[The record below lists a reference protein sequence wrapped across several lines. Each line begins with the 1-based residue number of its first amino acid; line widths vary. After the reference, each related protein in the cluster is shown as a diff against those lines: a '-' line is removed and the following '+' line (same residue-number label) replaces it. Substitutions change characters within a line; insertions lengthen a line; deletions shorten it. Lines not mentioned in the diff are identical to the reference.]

1 MTRRTRHAP
10 TTPHQT
16 RRRLSSRGE
25 ETRRALIAACIE
37 CLYERGY
44 AATSI
49 EAVMAKAGISRG
61 SVLHQFPTR
70 LALMAATIEA
80 AMHGMI
86 EDTRARYNVVTD
98 PVEKLRRMSQ
108 LFWETQQIPEG
119 IAVTEMLLAAR
130 WDPDLARVLKTIA
143 ETIEVEIDEDVRR
156 IAAEAGV
163 QDIEACVVH
172 ARLLILSLRG
182 ITLELM
188 FDPDRK
194 MIHRALATI
203 HTRHAEHCAK
213 VLGGEAGPSF

>member
-1 MTRRTRHAP
+1 MTRSSRHAS

-16 RRRLSSRGE
+16 RRRRNSRGE
-25 ETRRALIAACIE
+25 ETRRALIAACIA

-49 EAVMAKAGISRG
+49 ETVMAKAGISRG

-80 AMHGMI
+80 AMQAMI
-86 EDTRARYNVVTD
+86 EDTRARYGAETD
-98 PVEKLRRMSQ
+98 PQEKLRRMSQ

-119 IAVTEMLLAAR
+119 IAVTEALLAAR
-130 WDPDLARVLKTIA
+130 WDPELARELKTIA
-143 ETIEVEIDEDVRR
+143 ETIEIEIDEDVRK

-163 QDIEACVVH
+163 HDIEACVVH

-188 FDPDRK
+188 FDPDRR
-194 MIHRALATI
+194 MIHRALAEI
-203 HTRHAEHCAK
+203 HTRHAEHCER
-213 VLGGEAGPSF
+213 VLAG